1 MIALHSFEHDCPL
14 CEALS
19 VGVFAYRAIAEELG
33 SDDPAVIDPIWR
45 ERCQARIDA
54 YNDAQRREHE
64 QQAHSERPVPS
75 LLACVVEPSRLA
87 A

>member
-1 MIALHSFEHDCPL
+1 MIRLHHGECDCPT
-14 CEALS
+14 CEGCGL
-19 VGVFAYRAIAEELG
+19 GVFAYREVAEELA

-64 QQAHSERPVPS
+64 QQAQRERPVPS
-75 LLACVVEPSRLA
+75 LLACSVEPSRRVA
-87 A
+87 

>member
-1 MIALHSFEHDCPL
+1 MTGLHHPECICTT
-14 CEALS
+14 CERLS
-19 VGVFAYRAIAEELG
+19 VGVFAYRDLAEELG
-33 SDDPAVIDPIWR
+33 SDDPAVIDPVWR

-64 QQAHSERPVPS
+64 HAQSERPVPS
-75 LLACVVEPSRLA
+75 LLACSVEPARRA